1 MSANKQPTGEQY
13 ADLLLSQEGDEYEW
27 GVKPH
32 PSDPDPEEGDCSG
45 YTAWGANR
53 LGVVPRFP
61 HGSVV
66 QWEHCRRHG
75 TELPSI
81 KDGIDTKGAL
91 LFRVN
96 IRGQSNHVAVSLG
109 NGKTI
114 EAMGERYGVR
124 QGNAYG
130 RGWNHAALVPGME
143 YDGWEV

>member
-1 MSANKQPTGEQY
+1 MPSKPTGEQY

-27 GVKPH
+27 GVKPKM
-32 PSDPDPEEGDCSG
+32 
-45 YTAWGANR
+45 
-53 LGVVPRFP
+53 P

-81 KDGIDTKGAL
+81 EDGINTKGTL

-96 IRGQSNHVAVSLG
+96 IKGKSNHVAVSLG

-130 RGWNHAALVPGME
+130 RGWNHAALVPGMQ